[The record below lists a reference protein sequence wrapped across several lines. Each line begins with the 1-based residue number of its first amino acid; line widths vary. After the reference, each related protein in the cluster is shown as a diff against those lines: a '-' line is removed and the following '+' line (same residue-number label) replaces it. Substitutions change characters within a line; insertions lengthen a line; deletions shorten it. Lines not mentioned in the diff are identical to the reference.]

1 MSKVVNHVPG
11 MLQYQGGV
19 SNQFGK
25 DSTGKINYKFNQQ
38 GFRSDIDFNF
48 VPDYAFFGCSLVF
61 GIGVTVEN
69 VFSSYFISS
78 QNYGLAGTYNNDDV
92 YIILDAFLKS
102 DLYSQHTKIVVVWT
116 NRHTENLDTYYHNLK
131 DYDIKHFFCGEKLPY
146 NNCYAMLKNLD
157 NDVSATHMGPKTHQF
172 FYKFLWSLLNR

>member
-1 MSKVVNHVPG
+1 
-11 MLQYQGGV
+11 MLQCRG
-19 SNQFGK
+19 SMSDRFGK

-38 GFRSDIDFNF
+38 GFRSDIEFNF

-69 VFSSYFISS
+69 VFSSYFINS
-78 QNYGLAGTYNNDDV
+78 QNYGLAGAYNNDDV

-157 NDVSATHMGPKTHQF
+157 NDVSTTHMGPKTHQF
-172 FYKFLWSLLNR
+172 FYKFIWSLLNR